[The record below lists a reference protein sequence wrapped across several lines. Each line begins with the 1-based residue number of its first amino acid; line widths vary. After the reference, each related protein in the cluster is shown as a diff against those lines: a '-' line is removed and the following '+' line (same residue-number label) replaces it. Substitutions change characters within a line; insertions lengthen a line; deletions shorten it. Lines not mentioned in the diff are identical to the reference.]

1 MNLRELSQ
9 RVALGEGR
17 FQEFKRRV
25 PQPARI
31 AKEVVALA
39 NTVGGTVFLGVDD
52 DGTIVGLR
60 DAEEE
65 EYALHDALETHCT
78 PPIRLRIERVSISR
92 KRDVIVV
99 YVPDSD
105 VKPHYVE
112 HEGKRTAYIRVDE
125 VSREASREAI
135 RLMRTKGRGDGVR
148 FEFGDKEMLL
158 MRYLDQYG
166 RITVETFAKIAN
178 IAKKRAS
185 HTLVLLTRAHV
196 LELHSTEDGDFFTA
210 AAK

>member
-1 MNLRELSQ
+1 MNQRELTQ

-25 PQPARI
+25 PQPERI

-65 EYALHDALETHCT
+65 EYALKEALEIHCT
-78 PPIRLRIERVSISR
+78 PPVRLRIERVSISR

-105 VKPHYVE
+105 AKPHYVQYE
-112 HEGKRTAYIRVDE
+112 AKRTAYIRVDE
-125 VSREASREAI
+125 VSREASREAV
-135 RLMRTKGRGDGVR
+135 RLMKTQHRGDGVR

-166 RITVETFAKIAN
+166 RITVQKFAQIAHVP
-178 IAKKRAS
+178 KKRAS
-185 HTLVLLTRAHV
+185 HTLVLLTRAQV
-196 LELHSTEDGDFFTA
+196 LELHSTEDGDYFTA